1 MARID
6 SAYDYFLTTYGE
18 NMGGRYDSHKK
29 SELRDTYN
37 SILKSNKKSP
47 LYKITQTGDVTKF
60 AIDIKEHANSLS
72 RSINELGKDQNIST
86 LLDRRVATSSNESA
100 VEAKYVGE
108 QYGEAAPEFEITI
121 DKLATPQVN
130 TGRYL
135 NALDLAF
142 EEGQYSFD
150 VNTIAGAFEFQCSV
164 ASTDTN
170 YIIQQKIMRLFNTSD
185 IGLGAQMVTN
195 ERNQTALSV
204 YSKATGLGENETS
217 LFAISSN
224 TSYRELSM
232 LGIGEVTEPA
242 TNSNFKLNGTEHS
255 SMSNSFT
262 INKSFELTIKSVTE
276 GAVRVGYKNDTDAIA
291 DGVNRLLQ
299 SYNGMVDVGIEY
311 SNIHGNTKLYK
322 DVTSIG
328 RGMGTSLAGIGISE
342 DADGHLILDKEVL
355 SRAIDSDKQS
365 ETFGVLDKFKGA
377 VATKARNISINPM
390 NYVNKIVVE
399 YKNPD
404 NEFAYPY
411 APSAYA
417 GMLVDAQL

>member
-1 MARID
+1 
-6 SAYDYFLTTYGE
+6 
-18 NMGGRYDSHKK
+18 MGGRYDSHKK

-47 LYKITQTGDVTKF
+47 LYKMTQTGDVTKF

-86 LLDRRVATSSNESA
+86 LLDRRVATSSNEAA

-135 NALDLAF
+135 NALDLDF

-150 VNTIAGAFEFQCSV
+150 VNTRAGAFEFQFSV

-170 YIIQQKIMRLFNTSD
+170 YSIQQKIMRLFNTSD